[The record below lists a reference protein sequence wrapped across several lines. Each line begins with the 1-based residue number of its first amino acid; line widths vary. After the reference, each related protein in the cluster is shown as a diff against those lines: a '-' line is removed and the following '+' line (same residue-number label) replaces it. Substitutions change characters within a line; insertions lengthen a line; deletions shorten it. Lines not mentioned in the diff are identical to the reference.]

1 MMTRLALI
9 VSTVRSEVVK
19 KKRAMSG
26 CKRGG
31 HVEGEANT
39 KRVNTR
45 VKMCGKLL
53 ERGLKKTTEE
63 ETVQQ

>member
-1 MMTRLALI
+1 MRLALI
-9 VSTVRSEVVK
+9 VSTVCAEVVK

-26 CKRGG
+26 RERGG

-39 KRVNTR
+39 KRVNKR

-53 ERGLKKTTEE
+53 ERG
-63 ETVQQ
+63 